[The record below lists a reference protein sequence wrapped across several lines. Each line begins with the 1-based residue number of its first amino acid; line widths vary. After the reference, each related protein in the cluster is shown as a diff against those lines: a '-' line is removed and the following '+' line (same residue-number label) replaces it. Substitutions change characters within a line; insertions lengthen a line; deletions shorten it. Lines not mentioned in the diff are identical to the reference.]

1 MADTGERTRAWD
13 EAKAKEMAEIARLA
27 ADTREKAEA
36 EDKARL
42 RIKPTLFRGQRRRLS
57 PR

>member
-1 MADTGERTRAWD
+1 MADTGERKRAWD

-27 ADTREKAEA
+27 ADTRETAEA

-42 RIKPTLFRGQRRRLS
+42 REKANS
-57 PR
+57 V

>member
-1 MADTGERTRAWD
+1 MADTVERTRAWD
-13 EAKAKEMAEIARLA
+13 EAKAKETAEIARLA
-27 ADTREKAEA
+27 ADTRERAEA

-42 RIKPTLFRGQRRRLS
+42 REKTTLFRGKRQRLS